1 MYLDIT
7 FLDKDFIKGR
17 FPNIYNYCL
26 PLGIDITKEWIPVV
40 PSAHYM
46 CGGILTDLEGK
57 TFLENLYAGGEAA
70 YTGLHGANRLASNSL
85 LEGLAFAR
93 FAAQSSKCL
102 LSKLK
107 PGTFPEFYDW
117 STEGVF
123 DQKEWVV
130 LAHDKEELQKIMWD
144 YVGIVR
150 SNSRL
155 NKALKRIEILKEEIE
170 AFYKANPVRYELIQL
185 RNMVTVAEL
194 VVLSALKRKES
205 RGLHYTLDYP
215 QKDDKK
221 FLKDT
226 ILKKELP

>member
-1 MYLDIT
+1 
-7 FLDKDFIKGR
+7 
-17 FPNIYNYCL
+17 
-26 PLGIDITKEWIPVV
+26 
-40 PSAHYM
+40 
-46 CGGILTDLEGK
+46 
-57 TFLENLYAGGEAA
+57 
-70 YTGLHGANRLASNSL
+70 
-85 LEGLAFAR
+85 LAFAR
-93 FAAQSSKCL
+93 FASQSCQCL

-107 PGTFPEFYDW
+107 QETFPEFYDW
-117 STEGVF
+117 STKGVF
-123 DQKEWVV
+123 DQREWVV
-130 LAHDKEELQKIMWD
+130 LAHDREELQNIMWD

-170 AFYKANPVRYELIQL
+170 MFYKTNPVRYDLVQL

-215 QKDDKK
+215 KKDDQI